1 MEYFN
6 YSWAFVYAEAGENV
20 MNLFRQR
27 GLTVDDR
34 DCRPIGVSHPPILK
48 PGVAATCGLVAFLC
62 DMVVGG
68 FTAGGDISE
77 LSASR
82 LVSFFIAFFV
92 GRFISN
98 VTHFVVE
105 SAVRTVIV
113 CFVESLEAFEEH
125 HAELRE
131 VMKAGWVEACPC
143 PSVAGVWA

>member
-1 MEYFN
+1 
-6 YSWAFVYAEAGENV
+6 
-20 MNLFRQR
+20 
-27 GLTVDDR
+27 
-34 DCRPIGVSHPPILK
+34 
-48 PGVAATCGLVAFLC
+48 
-62 DMVVGG
+62 MVVGG

-82 LVSFFIAFFV
+82 LVSFFVAFIV
-92 GRFISN
+92 GLFISN